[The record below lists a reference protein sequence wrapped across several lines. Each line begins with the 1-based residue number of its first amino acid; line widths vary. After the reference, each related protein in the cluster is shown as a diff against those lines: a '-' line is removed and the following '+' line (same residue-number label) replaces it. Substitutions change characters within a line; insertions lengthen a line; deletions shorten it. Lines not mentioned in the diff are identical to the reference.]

1 MIVLNCVIKQ
11 LMLYFITHKGAIM
24 IHENL
29 QKELIE
35 QLNKEFHSAYIY
47 LGMSAYCS
55 KEGFNGAS
63 NWFLIQ
69 YQEEVAHGMKL
80 FKYLE
85 DQSVSIV
92 LPAIAEVNVQF
103 DSLLDVFQ
111 KSLAHE
117 QYMTQNLNNISDIAM
132 KEKDH
137 ATYNLL
143 QWYTTEQVEEEARV
157 KEIIDHIKLVG
168 DNGYGLY
175 TIDKELA
182 TRVFVDPTTANA

>member
-1 MIVLNCVIKQ
+1 MISN
-11 LMLYFITHKGAIM
+11 
-24 IHENL
+24 EL
-29 QKELIE
+29 QKELIT
-35 QLNKEFHSAYIY
+35 QLNKEYHSAYIY

-55 KEGFNGAS
+55 KEGFNGAA

-85 DQSVSIV
+85 DQDVEIQLPSIESV
-92 LPAIAEVNVQF
+92 EVEYK
-103 DSLLDVFQ
+103 SLLDVFK

-117 QYMTQNLNNISDIAM
+117 QKMTKNLNILSDLAM
-132 KEKDH
+132 KDKDH

-143 QWYTTEQVEEEARV
+143 QWYVTEQVEEEATV
-157 KEIIDHIKLVG
+157 KAIIDHIKLVG

-175 TIDKELA
+175 TIDKELSGR
-182 TRVFVDPTTANA
+182 TFTDPTAN

>member
-1 MIVLNCVIKQ
+1 MISK
-11 LMLYFITHKGAIM
+11 
-24 IHENL
+24 NL
-29 QKELIE
+29 QEALIE
-35 QLNKEFHSAYIY
+35 QLNKEYHSAYLY

-69 YQEEVAHGMKL
+69 YQEEVSHGMKL

-85 DQSVSIV
+85 DQDVEIK
-92 LPAIAEVNVQF
+92 LPQIDGVDVEYK
-103 DSLLDVFQ
+103 SLLDVFK
-111 KSLAHE
+111 KSLKHE
-117 QYMTQNLNNISDIAM
+117 QKMTKNLNILSDLAM

-143 QWYTTEQVEEEARV
+143 QWYVTEQVEEEATV
-157 KEIIDHIKLVG
+157 NEIIDHIKLVG

-175 TIDKELA
+175 TIDKELGS
-182 TRVFVDPTTANA
+182 RSFVDPTAN

>member
-1 MIVLNCVIKQ
+1 MISK
-11 LMLYFITHKGAIM
+11 
-24 IHENL
+24 EL
-29 QKELIE
+29 QKALME
-35 QLNKEFHSAYIY
+35 QLNKEYHSAYIY

-55 KEGFNGAS
+55 KEGFNGAAS
-63 NWFLIQ
+63 WFLIQ

-85 DQSVSIV
+85 DQNVSIQ
-92 LPAIAEVNVQF
+92 LPEIKAVKVEYKSF
-103 DSLLDVFQ
+103 LDVFK

-117 QYMTQNLNNISDIAM
+117 QYMTKNLNNLSDLAM
-132 KEKDH
+132 KDKDH

-143 QWYTTEQVEEEARV
+143 QWYVTEQVEEEATV
-157 KEIIDHIKLVG
+157 SEIIDHIKLVG

-182 TRVFVDPTTANA
+182 ARSFVDPTQA

>member
-1 MIVLNCVIKQ
+1 MISKD
-11 LMLYFITHKGAIM
+11 
-24 IHENL
+24 L
-29 QKELIE
+29 QEALIE
-35 QLNKEFHSAYIY
+35 QLNKEYHSAYIY

-69 YQEEVAHGMKL
+69 YQEEVSHGMKL

-85 DQSVSIV
+85 DQDVEIK
-92 LPAIAEVNVQF
+92 LPAIDEVKVEYK
-103 DSLLDVFQ
+103 SLLDVFK

-117 QYMTQNLNNISDIAM
+117 QKMTKNLNILSDLAM
-132 KEKDH
+132 KDKDH
-137 ATYNLL
+137 ATYSLL
-143 QWYTTEQVEEEARV
+143 QWYVTEQVEEEATV

-175 TIDKELA
+175 TIDKELS
-182 TRVFVDPTTANA
+182 TRVFNDPTNQ